1 MTIFDEPKIDCHNHI
16 FDPIRFPYTDNA
28 VYRPVGQ
35 EIATAAQFS
44 AVMNAYGIRHA
55 LLVGPTSGYD
65 TDNRCLLDAIAQ
77 GEGRFKG
84 IAVVDNTVTA
94 EALKDLKNAGVLG
107 VTLNVAMA
115 GVTHYSNADSL
126 MNRLADLDM
135 FAQIQVE
142 KDQLLGMLPLIERT
156 RTRLLIDHCGR
167 PDITAGLN
175 QPAFQALLRLAD
187 TQRACVKLS
196 GMSKFSALSYPY
208 ADAQPYALAL
218 LDAFGPA
225 ACMWGSD
232 WPFLRAPERIDYG
245 PLLTLAQTLLPD
257 PEVRRQVMWKTPC
270 RLFGFGESF

>member
-16 FDPIRFPYTDNA
+16 FDPARFPYIDDA
-28 VYRPVGQ
+28 MYRPAGQ
-35 EIATAAQFS
+35 EIATAAQFQ
-44 AVMNAYGIRHA
+44 AVMDTYGVRHA
-55 LLVGPTSGYD
+55 LLVGPTSGYG
-65 TDNRCLLDAIAQ
+65 TDNRCLLHAIEQ

-84 IAVVDNTVTA
+84 IAVVDNAVSTKT
-94 EALKDLKNAGVLG
+94 LKDLKKAGILG
-107 VTLNVAMA
+107 VTLNVAMT
-115 GVTHYSNADSL
+115 GVAHYSHADEL

-142 KDQLLGMLPLIERT
+142 KDQLLGMLPIIERT

-175 QPAFQALLRLAD
+175 QPAFHALLRLAE
-187 TQRACVKLS
+187 TQRVSVKLS
-196 GMSKFSALSYPY
+196 GMSKFSGQSWPY
-208 ADAQPYALAL
+208 TDAQPYALAL
-218 LDAFGPA
+218 LDAFGPV

-257 PEVRRQVMWKTPC
+257 PAVRRHVMWETPC
-270 RLFGFGESF
+270 RLFGFGD

>member
-16 FDPIRFPYTDNA
+16 FDPVRFPYIDNA
-28 VYRPVGQ
+28 VYRPAGQ
-35 EIATAAQFS
+35 EIATAAQFQ
-44 AVMNAYGIRHA
+44 AVMDAYGVRHA

-94 EALKDLKNAGVLG
+94 EALKDLKKAGVLG
-107 VTLNVAMA
+107 VTLNVAMT
-115 GVTHYSNADSL
+115 GVTHYNDADSL
-126 MNRLADLDM
+126 MSRLADLDM

-167 PDITAGLN
+167 PDITADLN
-175 QPAFQALLRLAD
+175 QAAFQTLLRLAD
-187 TQRACVKLS
+187 TQRVFVKLS
-196 GMSKFSALSYPY
+196 GMSKFSAQPYPY
-208 ADAQPYALAL
+208 ADAQPYARAL

-245 PLLTLAQTLLPD
+245 PLLTLAQILLPD
-257 PEVRRQVMWKTPC
+257 PAVRHQIMWETPC
-270 RLFGFGESF
+270 RLFGFGG